1 MQVYKGFNGTV
12 GVSASGG
19 RADVCVCARIPHNI
33 HGPPFTTMNVQQPH
47 EGEM

>member
-1 MQVYKGFNGTV
+1 MY
-12 GVSASGG
+12 
-19 RADVCVCARIPHNI
+19 VCVQEFPHNI